1 MPEADSPVANNTP
14 LPYRI
19 TMQLEKKL
27 ENLPTGTGVYLMK
40 DSRGKVI
47 YVGKA
52 KNLKN
57 RVKSYFQK
65 GGDGRLLVQHLL
77 RRVAAVDVVLT
88 DTEKEALILEN
99 NLIKQFSPRYNTV
112 FRDDKTY
119 VSIKIDLTREYPHPQ
134 IVREVKKDGAL
145 YFGPYSSSRAVRE
158 TLRFL
163 YELYPIRKCSERTFR
178 GRKRPCLY
186 YQMGK
191 CPGPCVG
198 LAEDKAYREMINE
211 VVLFLKG
218 KREEL
223 LERLKEEMMREAGA
237 ERFEKAA
244 EIRDRV
250 QAVQQTIERQKV
262 SSPSL
267 IDRDVF
273 GYYKEGREMSIQAMF
288 IRNGNLEDIATY
300 NLPIHYDNPEEVF
313 SAFLNQFYSH
323 TRFIPRE
330 VLIPTEVEDAPLLE
344 EILTERKG
352 QGVSIISPKKGEKI
366 RLVGL
371 AMRNAE
377 NAFRARHSTPQ
388 RQRKVLQGLKESLDL
403 KNAPERIECFDISNI
418 GGRLAVGSMVTFEG
432 GLPNK
437 NRYRRYR
444 VKTVSALGGAD
455 DLAMMEEVMTRRY
468 KKAQEENDLPQLT
481 IVDGGKGQ
489 LGVALKVM
497 KKLGIKDV
505 DVIALAKAGRGDPSG
520 RPYESQDRVFVPGK
534 SAPILLAT
542 DSPELLLLGRIR
554 DEAHRF
560 AITYHKELRQRQF
573 YRSPLDEIPGIG
585 PARKARLMKCF
596 GSMENIRQANLEDLK
611 EVASLP
617 ARQAELIY
625 HHFHKDRG

>member
-1 MPEADSPVANNTP
+1 
-14 LPYRI
+14 
-19 TMQLEKKL
+19 MQLEKKL
-27 ENLPTGTGVYLMK
+27 ENLPSGTGVYLMK
-40 DSRGKVI
+40 DTRGKVI

-119 VSIKIDLTREYPHPQ
+119 VSIKIDLAKEYPHPQ

-191 CPGPCVG
+191 CSGPCVG

-223 LERLKEEMMREAGA
+223 LERLKEEMMKEAEA

-244 EIRDRV
+244 ELRDRV
-250 QAVQQTIERQKV
+250 RAIQQTIERQKV

-273 GYYKEGREMSIQAMF
+273 GYYKEGREMSVQAMF
-288 IRNGNLEDIATY
+288 IRNGNLEDIASYSLPVHY
-300 NLPIHYDNPEEVF
+300 NTPEEVF
-313 SAFLNQFYSH
+313 SAFLNQFYGVGSGPA

-330 VLIPTEVEDAPLLE
+330 VLIPTGVGDAPLLE

-388 RQRKVLQGLKESLDL
+388 RQRKVLQGLKEALDL
-403 KNAPERIECFDISNI
+403 KNVPERIECFDISNM

-437 NRYRRYR
+437 NRYRRYKVGAR
-444 VKTVSALGGAD
+444 CNVPPQAD
-455 DLAMMEEVMTRRY
+455 DFAMMEEVMTRRY
-468 KKAQEENDLPQLT
+468 KKARVGAIRELPLPQLT

-497 KKLGIKDV
+497 KGLGIKDV
-505 DVIALAKAGRGDPSG
+505 DVIALAKARRGDPTG
-520 RPYESQDRVFVPGK
+520 RSYESQDRVFVPGNP
-534 SAPILLAT
+534 APILLAT

-560 AITYHKELRQRQF
+560 AITYHKKLRQRQF

-585 PARKARLMKCF
+585 PARKARLIKCF
-596 GSMENIRQANLEDLK
+596 GSIENIRQANLKDLK

-625 HHFHKDRG
+625 HHFHPHG

>member
-1 MPEADSPVANNTP
+1 GDPPGRPYMNHLPSAIIIKELKDYGLRAGAYRNTP

-19 TMQLEKKL
+19 AMQLEKKL
-27 ENLPTGTGVYLMK
+27 ENLPIGTGVYLMK

-52 KNLKN
+52 KNLRN
-57 RVKSYFQK
+57 RVKTYFQK

-134 IVREVKKDGAL
+134 VVREVKKDGAL

-163 YELYPIRKCSERTFR
+163 YELYPIRKCSEKTFK

-191 CPGPCVG
+191 CTGPCVG

-223 LERLKEEMMREAGA
+223 LERLKEEMMREAEA

-244 EIRDRV
+244 ELRDRV
-250 QAVQQTIERQKV
+250 QAIQQTIERQKV

-288 IRNGNLEDIATY
+288 IRNGNLEDIASYSLPVHY
-300 NLPIHYDNPEEVF
+300 NTPEEVF

-330 VLIPTEVEDAPLLE
+330 VLIPTEVGDAHLLG

-352 QGVSIISPKKGEKI
+352 QGVSIVSPKKGEKI

-388 RQRKVLQGLKESLDL
+388 RQKQGLQGLKE
-403 KNAPERIECFDISNI
+403 
-418 GGRLAVGSMVTFEG
+418 
-432 GLPNK
+432 
-437 NRYRRYR
+437 
-444 VKTVSALGGAD
+444 
-455 DLAMMEEVMTRRY
+455 
-468 KKAQEENDLPQLT
+468 
-481 IVDGGKGQ
+481 
-489 LGVALKVM
+489 
-497 KKLGIKDV
+497 
-505 DVIALAKAGRGDPSG
+505 
-520 RPYESQDRVFVPGK
+520 
-534 SAPILLAT
+534 
-542 DSPELLLLGRIR
+542 
-554 DEAHRF
+554 
-560 AITYHKELRQRQF
+560 
-573 YRSPLDEIPGIG
+573 
-585 PARKARLMKCF
+585 
-596 GSMENIRQANLEDLK
+596 
-611 EVASLP
+611 
-617 ARQAELIY
+617 
-625 HHFHKDRG
+625 

>member
-1 MPEADSPVANNTP
+1 MDPRGGRVSQYTP
-14 LPYRI
+14 TGKLAV
-19 TMQLEKKL
+19 QLEQKL
-27 ENLPTGTGVYLMK
+27 ETLPTVPGVYLMK
-40 DSRGKVI
+40 DAKSKVI

-77 RRVAAVDVVLT
+77 RRVADVDVVLT

-99 NLIKQFSPRYNTV
+99 NLIKQFRPRYNTV

-119 VSIKIDLTREYPHPQ
+119 VSIKIDMTKKFPHPQ

-145 YFGPYSSSRAVRE
+145 YFGPYSSSRSVRE

-163 YELYPIRKCSERTFR
+163 YELYPIRKCSERVFQ

-198 LAEDKAYREMINE
+198 LADDTAYREMINE
-211 VVLFLKG
+211 VILFLRG

-223 LERLKEEMMREAGA
+223 VEALREKMQKEAEA
-237 ERFEKAA
+237 EHFEKAA
-244 EIRDRV
+244 EIRDRI
-250 QAVQQTIERQKV
+250 QAIEQTVERQKIT
-262 SSPSL
+262 SPSF

-273 GYYKEGREMSIQAMF
+273 GYYREGKEMSVQAMF
-288 IRNGNLEDIATY
+288 IRNGKLEDIASY
-300 NLPIHYDNPEEVF
+300 NLPVHYSVPEEVF
-313 SAFLNQFYSH
+313 SAFLNQFYGH
-323 TRFIPRE
+323 NRFIPAE
-330 VLIPTEVEDAPLLE
+330 ILTPIEVEDAPLLE

-352 QGVSIISPKKGEKI
+352 QKVSVIAPKKGEKI
-366 RLVGL
+366 RLVEL
-371 AMRNAE
+371 ATKNAA
-377 NAFRARHSTPQ
+377 NAFRARHSAPQ
-388 RQRKVLQGLKESLDL
+388 RYRKVLQGLKEALGL
-403 KNAPERIECFDISNI
+403 KNLPERIECFDISNI

-432 GLPNK
+432 GLSNK

-444 VKTVSALGGAD
+444 VETVPQAD
-455 DLAMMEEVMTRRY
+455 DFAMMEEVLTRRY
-468 KKAQEENDLPQLT
+468 KRALEEKDLPQLT

-489 LGVALKVM
+489 LGVALKAM
-497 KKLGIKDV
+497 EKLGIKGV
-505 DVIALAKAGRGDPSG
+505 DVIALAKARRDRAEALS
-520 RPYESQDRVFVPGK
+520 ETQDRVFVPGK
-534 SAPILLAT
+534 PEPILLAT
-542 DSPELLLLGRIR
+542 DSPELLLLERIR

-560 AITYHKELRQRQF
+560 AITYHKKLRQRQF

-596 GSMENIRQANLEDLK
+596 GSIENIRQANLKDLK
-611 EVASLP
+611 EVAALP

-625 HHFHKDRG
+625 KYFHTNS